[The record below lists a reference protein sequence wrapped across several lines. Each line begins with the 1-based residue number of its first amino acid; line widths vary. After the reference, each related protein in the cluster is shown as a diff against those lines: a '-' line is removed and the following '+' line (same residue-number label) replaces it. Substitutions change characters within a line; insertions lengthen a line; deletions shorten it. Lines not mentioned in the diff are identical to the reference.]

1 LRGLS
6 DLTVNARDREED
18 HDGKEGGK
26 DSGESVLSTTVLGNL
41 NNLGDGPA
49 NKVHPRHRRGERET
63 TNNGVEGLGLEFLG
77 DKGYGLES
85 SSRHCDCYTIP
96 WEKN

>member
-1 LRGLS
+1 LRGLR
-6 DLTVNARDREED
+6 DLGVDAGDRKED
-18 HDGKEGGK
+18 HDGKERSEKG
-26 DSGESVLSTTVLGNL
+26 GESVLSATVLGNL

-63 TNNGVEGLGLEFLG
+63 TNNGVEGLSLEFLG

-85 SSRHCDCYTIP
+85 SSRHCDCYTIH